1 MTKIINKQTIN
12 LSVEDI
18 ENIIKKHIE
27 SKFRTEDK
35 FDVEDCVITFNIKS
49 SGFNNVSSYEGVAMG
64 GHTTPTLDSVTI
76 TTIKEVDL

>member
-35 FDVEDCVITFNIKS
+35 FDVEDCTITFNIKS
-49 SGFNNVSSYEGVAMG
+49 GGFSNVSFYEGVAMG
-64 GHTTPTLDSVTI
+64 GHTTPTLDSATI